1 MSNLWKRWGVL
12 ALAAMLMLSLAA
24 CGGGVNEKDV
34 ATYIQGRME
43 AYYLGQANEEYMKLM
58 EYSEEAIQE
67 QYNMNVQAEAERMLG
82 FMDVKTDNKN
92 VMDGVRAE
100 AESLV
105 KDIYAKCKFTVGD
118 TNKLKNGSF
127 TTEVTVEPIELMYL
141 ITNEDIDEIFS
152 EILEDSLGHYASCIV
167 HAFRMIGAQE
177 DAGALEQI
185 CDIAPPDL
193 MRGEFLENAWEEYAL
208 STFNEDHELTEGAI
222 ELIEHLSG
230 RLYLHTGR
238 DIWSLLFQYLDRELG
253 QTAP

>member
-24 CGGGVNEKDV
+24 CGGGGNEKDV

-43 AYYLGQANEEYMKLM
+43 AYYLGQANEEYMNLM
-58 EYSEEAIQE
+58 EYSEEDIHE

-152 EILEDSLGHYASCIV
+152 EILEEANCV
-167 HAFRMIGAQE
+167 TQE
-177 DAGALEQI
+177 DYNNLTDAEYEDLEI
-185 CDIAPPDL
+185 
-193 MRGEFLENAWEEYAL
+193 
-208 STFNEDHELTEGAI
+208 
-222 ELIEHLSG
+222 
-230 RLYLHTGR
+230 
-238 DIWSLLFQYLDRELG
+238 QYGLAVLDRIRGHLANASYGTPQPMQVQMKLDEEDNSYAIVEDSWMSMDDKIIDYYG
-253 QTAP
+253 DYRS